1 MKMNFYTKSAIIA
14 FAGTLMM
21 SSCADKLNI
30 TDPNKFTDEQIEN
43 ILMNG
48 TDAQREMILG
58 GLAANMPG
66 QLCRRDNKMYG
77 GFSNMTYDNEWAF
90 AMMRDL
96 QCGDIVYGDTR
107 NTAGWGRYYRNDPSL
122 MYWESNQ
129 VESCYG
135 YWVGPSLIIN
145 EANKVLMYL
154 SDDIVSASALLKK
167 YKAQCL
173 TVRAFGYMEL
183 MERFTKSYLHGGKE
197 GTGMPIYTKY
207 AYNEPVAPSSAEE
220 TWIFI
225 KEDLNQ
231 AVELF
236 GESNFGNGGY
246 TIGNTQT
253 EVYDI
258 DLGITQYMVARAA
271 LQTGDYQSCITACKD
286 ILDHYGWKFI
296 EEKHYGAANSRVKA
310 ICEKKDD
317 VFADDNAFMSVAVNP
332 ECMFGW
338 TNDSNQYPW
347 FYLDPFNSSNG
358 GYGEDYMQIDDV
370 LYSKFADTD
379 YRKERFT
386 TEINEF
392 PYFEIVSNDTVW
404 YPKNI
409 PAFTSLKWAASIASD
424 QDKRTHDK
432 TNSDVILFRTSEVL
446 LMLAEAQAVSG
457 DENGAKETLNK
468 LLAART
474 KAEATPLTCDTYP
487 SMQGKSALEMVKLQW
502 RMEMWAENGMNFF
515 NHKRWNEAPVYE
527 GSNHWS
533 DKTSVTIEHMTWDIP
548 DKETQ
553 TNPNWGK

>member
-30 TDPNKFTDEQIEN
+30 TDPNKFTDEQIED

-220 TWIFI
+220 TWNFI

-296 EEKHYGAANSRVKA
+296 EEEHYGAANSRVKA

-474 KAEATPLTCDTYP
+474 KADATPLTCDTYP
-487 SMQGKSALEMVKLQW
+487 SKIGRAHV
-502 RMEMWAENGMNFF
+502 
-515 NHKRWNEAPVYE
+515 
-527 GSNHWS
+527 
-533 DKTSVTIEHMTWDIP
+533 
-548 DKETQ
+548 
-553 TNPNWGK
+553 